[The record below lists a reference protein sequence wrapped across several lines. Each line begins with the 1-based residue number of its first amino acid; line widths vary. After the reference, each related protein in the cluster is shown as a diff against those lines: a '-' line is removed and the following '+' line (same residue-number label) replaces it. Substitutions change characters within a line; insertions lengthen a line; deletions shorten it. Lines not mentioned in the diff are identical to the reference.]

1 MEKQHLRKNL
11 LEECCN
17 YHSTIKAM
25 KQHKRYCVGVYQSD
39 STDDSN
45 HDHDDVDNDNEKK
58 DVEVEFVGDDEV
70 FEIVYF

>member
-1 MEKQHLRKNL
+1 
-11 LEECCN
+11 
-17 YHSTIKAM
+17 M

>member
-1 MEKQHLRKNL
+1 
-11 LEECCN
+11 
-17 YHSTIKAM
+17 M
-25 KQHKRYCVGVYQSD
+25 KQHNWYCVGEHQSD

-58 DVEVEFVGDDEV
+58 DVEVEFVSDDEV